1 MAAYRT
7 VVVGTDGSST
17 SFAAVDRAAAAGA
30 REVRT
35 LAADNVGLNSLSG
48 RIVGSV
54 PLDVAR
60 RAGIDVLIVHT
71 I

>member
-17 SFAAVDRAAAAGA
+17 SFAAVDRAAAVAEDA
-30 REVRT
+30 LLRKS
-35 LAADNVGLNSLSG
+35 AADVG
-48 RIVGSV
+48 V

-71 I
+71 T